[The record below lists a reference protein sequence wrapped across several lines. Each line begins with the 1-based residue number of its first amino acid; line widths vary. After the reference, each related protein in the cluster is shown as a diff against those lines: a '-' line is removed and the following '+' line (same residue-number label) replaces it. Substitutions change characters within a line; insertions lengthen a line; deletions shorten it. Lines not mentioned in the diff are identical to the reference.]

1 MNRLPYALPFLFAVL
16 PLTASTQTPDGAEV
30 FQRSCAPCHIQPP
43 ADSRA
48 PNREALGQF
57 APESI
62 LTALI
67 SGNMFRQ
74 GSLLSDAERR
84 AVAGFLAGRPV
95 GTAPPP
101 SNVGRCESPMPKL
114 TTAALRGGWNGW
126 GNGIDNMR
134 YQPASKAGVTG
145 STVSQLKL
153 KWAFGFPGANS
164 ARSQPAV
171 VGDVLFVASTAGD
184 VYALNAKTGCT
195 YWDFHAQTGVRT
207 ALSVGP
213 YKGPGGSGMAV
224 YFADL
229 GALAYGVDAK
239 TGKQI
244 WSTKVDD
251 HTYATI
257 TGSPTL
263 HDGRLYVT
271 TSGVGEEGQG
281 GRSGYECCTFRGSVS
296 ALDANS
302 GKVIWKSYAITDEPK
317 SRGKNK
323 DGVQLWGPAGAG
335 IWSAPTID
343 PKRRAVYVSTGNTYA
358 GPAQQTADA
367 VVAMDLKTGKIK
379 WANQPLKKE
388 DIFIGG
394 CEAKNPDNPNCP
406 GTLGPDLDFSMSP
419 MLVKQTNGR
428 ELLLAQSK
436 SGMAW
441 AFDPD
446 NKGAI
451 VWEYKTSDGSGL
463 GGQFGGAADDHVA
476 YFGVNGTLSKAPG
489 GMRAVKI
496 DNGQEIWS
504 QPAPAKLCGT
514 ERGCSAAQGAAVTLV
529 PGALFSGSMDGGVR
543 AYSTKDGSILWQ
555 YDTNRTFE
563 TVNGVKANGG
573 AMDGPGAVVAD
584 GMLYINSGYV
594 SIIGRPGNVLL
605 AFGVDD
611 SKPTK

>member
-1 MNRLPYALPFLFAVL
+1 MNRLLYALPLLLAAL
-16 PLTASTQTPDGAEV
+16 PSPGPAQTPDGAEV
-30 FQRSCAPCHIQPP
+30 FQRACAACHVQPP
-43 ADSRA
+43 PDSRA
-48 PNREALGQF
+48 PNREGLGQF

-74 GSLLSDAERR
+74 GSVLSDAERR
-84 AVAGFLAGRPV
+84 AVAGYLAGRPV
-95 GTAPPP
+95 GAPPP
-101 SNVGRCESPMPKL
+101 PSTVGLCTSPMPKL
-114 TTAALRGGWNGW
+114 SARALRSGWNGW
-126 GNGIDNMR
+126 GNGVNNTR
-134 YQPASKAGVTG
+134 YQPAANGGLTG
-145 STVSQLKL
+145 ESVPKLKL
-153 KWAFGFPGANS
+153 KWAFGFQGANS

-171 VGDVLFVASTAGD
+171 IGDVLFVASTAGD
-184 VYALNAKTGCT
+184 VYALDAKTGCT

-207 ALSVGP
+207 AMSVGP
-213 YKGPGGSGMAV
+213 YKGANSSGMAV

-229 GALAYGVDAK
+229 GAIAYAIDAA
-239 TGKQI
+239 TGKQL
-244 WSTKVDD
+244 WSRKIDD
-251 HTYATI
+251 HTYATV

-263 HDGRLYVT
+263 HDGRLYVP

-281 GRSGYECCTFRGSVS
+281 GRSGYECCTFRGSVT

-302 GKVIWKSYAITDEPK
+302 GKVVWKSYAIVEEPK
-317 SRGKNK
+317 PRGKNK
-323 DGVQLWGPAGAG
+323 EGVQLWGPAGAG

-343 PKRRAVYVSTGNTYA
+343 ARRRVIYVTTGNTYSA
-358 GPAQQTADA
+358 PAQKTGDA
-367 VVAMDLKTGKIK
+367 VVAMDMATGKIK
-379 WANQPLKKE
+379 WSNQPLTLE

-419 MLVKQTNGR
+419 LLVKRSNGR
-428 ELLLAQSK
+428 DVLLAQSK
-436 SGMAW
+436 SGLAW

-446 NKGAI
+446 RSGAI
-451 VWEYKTSDGSGL
+451 VWQYKTSDGSGL
-463 GGQFGGAADDHVA
+463 GGQWGGAADERTA

-496 DNGQEIWS
+496 DDGEQLWS
-504 QPAPAKLCGT
+504 QPAPEKLCGT
-514 ERGCSAAQGAAVTLV
+514 ERGCSAAQGAAVTVV

-555 YDTNRTFE
+555 FDTNRKFD
-563 TVNGVKANGG
+563 TVNGVPANGG
-573 AMDGPGAVVAD
+573 AMDGPGAVVAN
-584 GMLYINSGYV
+584 GMMYINSGYV

-611 SKPTK
+611 EKSSK